1 MALPLSYNIRNLIVR
16 WRVTLL
22 AIGGIALVVTVLVVL
37 TAMSNGFRLA
47 LVATGSDANGIVVQ
61 RGSGSEL
68 TSFYSR
74 EHRNLIEADG
84 RIARGADGQPLS
96 SPEIVIV
103 ANFNRTADGEP
114 TNVTVR
120 GVTAKAFE
128 VRSGIKV
135 TSGRMFTSG
144 LNEIIVGEKI
154 ARRVVGLGIGDE
166 IRIQNRPWRVVGLF
180 GAGGS
185 AFESEVWGDYDVMGP
200 AFQRGG
206 GQNSLTVRL
215 ADPLTLA
222 AFDKDLRENPQM
234 QVQMDGERKYYADQ
248 AGTVSGPLLALS
260 IFVSVVMGIGAI
272 FGAMNTMYAIVAAR
286 TREIGTLRAL
296 GFSRA
301 SILVSFLLESLVLA
315 MAGGV
320 IGCLLAFPMNGFTTG
335 TGQTASFSEVAFA
348 FRITPGSL
356 VAGLVFALAMGLMG
370 GLLPALRAARLPITS
385 ALREG

>member
-1 MALPLSYNIRNLIVR
+1 MALPLSYNVRNLMVR

-37 TAMSNGFRLA
+37 TAMSNGFRIALA
-47 LVATGSDANGIVVQ
+47 ATGSAANGIVVQ

-96 SPEIVIV
+96 SPEMVIV
-103 ANFNRTADGEP
+103 ANFNRRADGEP

-120 GVTAKAFE
+120 GVTPKAFE
-128 VRSGIKV
+128 VRTGITV

-154 ARRVVGLGIGDE
+154 GKRVVGLAIGDE
-166 IRIQNRPWRVVGLF
+166 IRIQNRPWKVVGLF

-185 AFESEVWGDYDVMGP
+185 AFESEIWGDYDVMGP

-215 ADPLTLA
+215 ADPSTLA

-296 GFSRA
+296 GFARR
-301 SILVSFLLESLVLA
+301 SILVSFLLESLVLSL
-315 MAGGV
+315 AGGI

-356 VAGLVFALAMGLMG
+356 IAGLIFALAMGFMG